1 MLSSFYGANRTTNL
15 PTCFGCAS
23 VIYGK
28 NALDSKKMKEMSGT
42 PAVSN
47 GNVGRIALATAALI
61 ATGAVSYALISRST
75 QPAPATPQ
83 TEVAQQDIGASI
95 TQLEAKLKANPN
107 DANGWRMLG
116 WSLFETGKFAESAQA
131 YRRATQLSPDK
142 GEYWSSLGEALTL
155 AGGGNVPAIAK
166 QAFDKAVALDP
177 KDPRA
182 RYFLA
187 VEKDIAGDHKGAIEA
202 WIALLKDTPPGAP
215 WEADLRRVVGEV
227 AKKEGVD
234 ITGRIAAIRPAA
246 PETRGASVATA
257 AIPGPT
263 ASDMQAAAGMPKGQ
277 QDMMI
282 QGMVEGLEKKLVANP
297 DNVNGWIMLLR
308 SRMQLGETTKASNA
322 LTDARAAFA
331 GDQQKLGTVNAAASE
346 LGVPGR

>member
-187 VEKDIAGDHKGAIEA
+187 VEKDIAGDHKGAIETYA
-202 WIALLKDTPPGAP
+202 VWWGKLQRKRASTSLAGSLPFARQHRKPGALLWPQPLFRAQPLQTCRPPLACP
-215 WEADLRRVVGEV
+215 KVS
-227 AKKEGVD
+227 
-234 ITGRIAAIRPAA
+234 RI
-246 PETRGASVATA
+246 
-257 AIPGPT
+257 
-263 ASDMQAAAGMPKGQ
+263 
-277 QDMMI
+277 
-282 QGMVEGLEKKLVANP
+282 
-297 DNVNGWIMLLR
+297 
-308 SRMQLGETTKASNA
+308 
-322 LTDARAAFA
+322 
-331 GDQQKLGTVNAAASE
+331 
-346 LGVPGR
+346 